1 MEKIKVLVV
10 DDSSFMRKILRDILE
25 SDPGIEVVGTARNG
39 KDALE
44 KIGDLKPDVITL
56 DVEMPVM
63 DGLTALNEI
72 MKKDPI
78 PVVMVSSL
86 TSEGAETT
94 LKALELGAVE
104 FITKP
109 GGSISLKIE
118 DVKDQ
123 ILEKVKIASN
133 SRPKRVHR
141 KLVLSPSLE
150 SQLQRPVDRVASQL
164 PKKDLPWP
172 VILIGTSTGG
182 PRALHTVMSELS
194 GDIKAPILIVQHM
207 PATFTKSLAMRL
219 DSVSKFSVK
228 EAEDGDIL
236 QAGHAYL
243 APGGLQMGI
252 VQRGD
257 QLRIK
262 LTNDPLVNG
271 HRPSVDYL
279 YNSFANY
286 NFSRIIGVIMTGMGY
301 DGRDGMLRL
310 YKQGAITIAESEESS
325 VVYGMPK
332 AAVEAQAVTVK
343 TALDNIA
350 SEIRSAYNIFT
361 K

>member
-10 DDSSFMRKILRDILE
+10 DDSSFMRKIIKDILE
-25 SDPGIEVVGTARNG
+25 SDPEISVIDTARNG
-39 KDALE
+39 KEALL
-44 KIGDLKPDVITL
+44 KIEELKPDLVTL

-63 DGLTALNEI
+63 DGLTALGEI
-72 MKKDPI
+72 MKKNPI

-86 TSEGAETT
+86 TSEGADTT
-94 LKALELGAVE
+94 LQALELGAVE
-104 FITKP
+104 FIAKP
-109 GGSISLKIE
+109 GGSISLKME
-118 DVKDQ
+118 DVREQ
-123 ILEKVKIASN
+123 IIEKVKIASK
-133 SRPKRVHR
+133 SRPKRVSVR
-141 KLVLSPSLE
+141 ALPLVDHKSQIQAPVPVKTE
-150 SQLQRPVDRVASQL
+150 S

-182 PRALHTVMSELS
+182 PRALHTVMSQLHE
-194 GDIKAPILIVQHM
+194 DIKAPVLIVQHM

-236 QAGHAYL
+236 MPGHAYL

-252 VQRGD
+252 VQSGS
-257 QLRIK
+257 QLKIK
-262 LTNDPLVNG
+262 LTDDPLVNG

-310 YKQGAITIAESEESS
+310 YKQGAITIAESEETC

-332 AAVEAQAVTVK
+332 AAVEAKAVSVK

-350 SEIRSAYNIFT
+350 LEIRSAYKILT